1 MMKTLRVFTILT
13 SAFILLISCATHTPT
28 EKESFSSNES
38 SSRRGMHSWK
48 GQHISEV
55 IKKWGPPHK
64 VVDQNSGGEIYTWK
78 FNAATTTF
86 PDGHLR
92 GRKGTIQPIINLYTY
107 KDGIV
112 YHWTSD
118 AGSRVD
124 RPR

>member
-1 MMKTLRVFTILT
+1 MKILHVFTILT
-13 SAFILLISCATHTPT
+13 SVFVLLVGCATHTPT
-28 EKESFSSNES
+28 ERQSFSANES
-38 SSRRGMHSWK
+38 SSRRGMHPWK

-64 VVDQNSGGEIYTWK
+64 VVEQSSGGEIYTWK

-86 PDGHLR
+86 PDGRLR
-92 GRKGTIQPIINLYTY
+92 GRKGTIQPIIYLYTY
-107 KDGIV
+107 EDGIV